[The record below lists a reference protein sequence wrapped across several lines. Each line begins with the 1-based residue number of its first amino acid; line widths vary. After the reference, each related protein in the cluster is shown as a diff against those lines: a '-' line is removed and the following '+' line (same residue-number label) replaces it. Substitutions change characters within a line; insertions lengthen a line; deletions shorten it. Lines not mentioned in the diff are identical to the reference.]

1 MSDAAHLLLSLLT
14 LSVVAL
20 SAQRIGDLFARLRL
34 PRITGFLATGLL
46 VGPFALK
53 FISTETVHD
62 LRFVEEIAL
71 AFIAFAAGSEL
82 YLPELRHRLRSIA
95 WLTLTLLISTMVIVT
110 SAVYLLSGALPF
122 MQDLS
127 TVSRLA
133 VALLAGAIFVSR
145 SPSAAIAIVNELRAK
160 GPMTQLVLGVIFI
173 GDAVVITLFAI
184 TTSVASAMI
193 EGSPLNISFVGLL
206 FVDLLGT
213 ALVGYALARLL
224 HLILALR
231 APRWFKTGFILL
243 AGYLAFAGALWLD
256 GWSAQVI
263 GLHIRLEP
271 LLVCL
276 VAGFVLNNTSRYRAE
291 FGHLLHDVSLP
302 IYVLFFTITGAAVQ
316 VNVLLQIWPAAVAIF
331 VARGLSIFL
340 GASGGAWLAGESRSA
355 RRLAWMGF
363 ITQAGVALGLAA
375 GVAVEFPQFGEDLAT
390 LIISV
395 VVLNETLG
403 PLLFKAAVTL
413 AGEARPRAPE
423 GVFEGPRDALV
434 LGVDHQSQALTQ
446 QLRAQ
451 GWNVRL
457 VACRPLSFNG
467 DAPDTDLTLV
477 DEFSLASLEALGA
490 RQVEALVAMLP
501 DDEQNY
507 HVCEIAYEYFGTRH
521 VVVRLNETRNF
532 GRFQAL
538 GVRIVDPRTAMVSL
552 LDQFVR
558 SPSAAA
564 LFLGQVEDEK
574 VLDVLVQD
582 PILNG
587 VRLRDLRLPP
597 DVLLLAIRR
606 EGHFLITHGYTA
618 LRLGDEVSVVGP
630 PLQLEEVKLRFEA

>member
-1 MSDAAHLLLSLLT
+1 MRDNAHLLLSLLT
-14 LSVVAL
+14 LAVVAL
-20 SAQRIGDLFARLRL
+20 SAQRIGDFFARLHL

-53 FISTETVHD
+53 FVSAETVHD
-62 LRFVEEIAL
+62 LRFIEEIAL
-71 AFIAFAAGSEL
+71 AFIAFAAGGEL

-95 WLTLTLLISTMVIVT
+95 WLTLTLVIATMSIVT
-110 SAVYLLSGALPF
+110 AAVYLLSDYVPF
-122 MQDLS
+122 MQAMPPV
-127 TVSRLA
+127 TRLA

-145 SPSAAIAIVNELRAK
+145 SPSAAIALVNELRAK
-160 GPMTQLVLGVIFI
+160 GPLTQLILGVIFI

-184 TTSVASAMI
+184 TASVASAML
-193 EGSPLNISFVGLL
+193 EGGTLNLGFAGLL
-206 FVDLLGT
+206 VIDLAAT
-213 ALVGYALARLL
+213 ALAGYLLARLL
-224 HLILALR
+224 HVTLALH
-231 APRWFKTGFILL
+231 AQRWLKTGLILL
-243 AGYLAFAGALWLD
+243 AGYLTFAGALWLD
-256 GWSAQVI
+256 NWSAARLT
-263 GLHIRLEP
+263 LHVRLEP

-291 FGHLLHDVSLP
+291 FGRLLHDISLP
-302 IYVLFFTITGAAVQ
+302 VYVLFFTITGAAVQ
-316 VNVLLQIWPAAVAIF
+316 VNILLQIWPVALAIF
-331 VARGLSIFL
+331 LARGFSIFL
-340 GASGGAWLAGESRSA
+340 GAASGAWLAGESLAA

-375 GVAVEFPQFGEDLAT
+375 GAAVEYPAFGEDLAT

-395 VVLNETLG
+395 IVLNETLG
-403 PLLFKAAVTL
+403 PLLFKAAIQR

-446 QLRAQ
+446 QLRAH

-457 VACRPLSFNG
+457 VACRPLPEPESANG
-467 DAPDTDLTLV
+467 AALTLV
-477 DEFSLASLEALGA
+477 DEFSLSTLEALGA

-507 HVCEIAYEYFGTRH
+507 QVCELAYEQFGTRH
-521 VVVRLNETRNF
+521 VVVRLNESHHF
-532 GRFQAL
+532 GRFTRL
-538 GVRIVDPRTAMVSL
+538 GVRVVDPRMAIVSL

-558 SPSAAA
+558 SPSATA
-564 LFLGQVEDEK
+564 LFMGQVENEE
-574 VLDVLVQD
+574 VLDVVVQD
-582 PILNG
+582 PTLDG
-587 VRLRDLRLPP
+587 MRLRDLRLPP

-606 EGHFLITHGYTA
+606 EGHYLITHGYTA

-630 PLQLEEVKLRFEA
+630 PPELEEVKLRFEA